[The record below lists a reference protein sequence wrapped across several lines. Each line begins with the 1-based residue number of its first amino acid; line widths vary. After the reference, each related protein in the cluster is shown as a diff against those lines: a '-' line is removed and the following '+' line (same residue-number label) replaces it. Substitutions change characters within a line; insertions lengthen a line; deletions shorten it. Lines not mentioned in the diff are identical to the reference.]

1 MLIFVLQT
9 LAEILAGGTS
19 LTSTKQIDFGHPSNR
34 REEATEPILNIYVY
48 DIRESK
54 QLQHS
59 GRQLERN
66 RTGAGPTAI
75 VGWAP
80 TWLDISMLLTAWD
93 KTTLGEH
100 HLLTEALTLLLRHRS
115 LREEFLLPELRG
127 YGNLSM
133 TVSLDPA
140 IEIGSLWS
148 ALTVPLRAA
157 LFLTVTV
164 PFEAQAKS
172 TASLVLEHI
181 ISLNNKSQ
189 PPGQATVT
197 ARRVAI
203 SGIIKNSVT
212 NEPLADVKITLLGKE
227 KVTVSSYEGLFFF
240 GDLPVGSYV
249 VRLDRDDYLTENVNF
264 LVESQTNSFKE
275 ILLTPI

>member
-148 ALTVPLRAA
+148 ALTVPLRSAV
-157 LFLTVTV
+157 FLTVTV

-172 TASLVLEHI
+172 TSLVLENI
-181 ISLNNKSQ
+181 ISLSNKSQ
-189 PPGQATVT
+189 LSGQATVT

-203 SGIIKNSVT
+203 SGIIKNSLT
-212 NEPLADVKITLLGKE
+212 NRSLADVKITLRGKE

-240 GDLPVGSYV
+240 GDLPLGNYV
-249 VRLDRDDYLTENVNF
+249 VRLDRDGYLTENVNF